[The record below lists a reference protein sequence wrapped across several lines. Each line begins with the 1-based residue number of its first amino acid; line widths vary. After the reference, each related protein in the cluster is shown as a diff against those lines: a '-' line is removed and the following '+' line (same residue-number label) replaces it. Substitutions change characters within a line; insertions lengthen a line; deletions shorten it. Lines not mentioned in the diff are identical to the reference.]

1 MKNHSSNDNTI
12 NISNIFSVD
21 RFGLGD
27 SYEAGKSITLGIDY
41 KKETLGEMNKYFEMK
56 LASVFRDQEE
66 KFIPHNTTLD
76 KKSSN
81 LFGSMS
87 TNFLENLELNYNF
100 AVDNNLDE
108 IEYNDINATLTL
120 SNFSTTFNYVKE
132 LNEMGDENFIK
143 NSTSYKFN
151 DQNYLKFNTRRNR
164 KINLTEFYD
173 LVYEYKNDCLV
184 AGVKY
189 KKTYYED
196 KDLKPV
202 ENLFLTLTFVPL
214 TTYEQNIDQF
224 K

>member
-1 MKNHSSNDNTI
+1 
-12 NISNIFSVD
+12 
-21 RFGLGD
+21 
-27 SYEAGKSITLGIDY
+27 
-41 KKETLGEMNKYFEMK
+41 
-56 LASVFRDQEE
+56 
-66 KFIPHNTTLD
+66 
-76 KKSSN
+76 
-81 LFGSMS
+81 
-87 TNFLENLELNYNF
+87 
-100 AVDNNLDE
+100 
-108 IEYNDINATLTL
+108 
-120 SNFSTTFNYVKE
+120 
-132 LNEMGDENFIK
+132 MGDENFIK